1 MIQLIV
7 VHYNRQTI
15 DCQHSNHLL
24 WFTARK
30 PIQAELPS
38 IYNAQCIT
46 IVWIIFKWIAHYIV
60 FHFCFARVPTKSLFF
75 FDYYFFYFFFYYEYY
90 FYYGRRVTSKLCA
103 RSHSGVHLGYY
114 AKVHRKIYIQI
125 RTNPNSTERN
135 SLTYT
140 NTTEWFITVCNHFF
154 CCCCFPAAP
163 DFNFGNVA
171 ENCWRNKR

>member
-75 FDYYFFYFFFYYEYY
+75 FDYYFFYFFF
-90 FYYGRRVTSKLCA
+90 
-103 RSHSGVHLGYY
+103 
-114 AKVHRKIYIQI
+114 IM
-125 RTNPNSTERN
+125 
-135 SLTYT
+135 
-140 NTTEWFITVCNHFF
+140 NTTFITGVEWRQNFVHVRTVECIWDIMQKCIGKYIYKSERTQTAPRGILLPTQIQPNDLLQFATTFF
-154 CCCCFPAAP
+154 AVVVFQLHQISTS
-163 DFNFGNVA
+163 VM
-171 ENCWRNKR
+171 